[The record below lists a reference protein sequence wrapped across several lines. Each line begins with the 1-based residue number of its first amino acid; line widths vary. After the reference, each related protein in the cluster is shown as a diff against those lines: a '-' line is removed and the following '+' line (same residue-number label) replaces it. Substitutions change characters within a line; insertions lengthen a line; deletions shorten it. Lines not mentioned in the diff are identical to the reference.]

1 VSDKPLGVPERA
13 ALLTLMAEARELT
26 NPELKQLIGADI
38 TGRRRHELARRHL
51 ITTRKVG
58 RAFAHELTD
67 KGWNWCADELAGPTP
82 PQARSAGG
90 ALYAVLAGLNR
101 YLERTNLK
109 LADVF
114 LPATAAREVEPEPE
128 GPAAEERIRAAYRRL
143 ARAHGDWVSLTDLR
157 SLLPDLDRHEADA
170 ALRRMSRTPRVNI
183 VPAANQK
190 MLTALDRAAAVRI
203 GLADCHMIAIEV
215 S

>member
-1 VSDKPLGVPERA
+1 MTDKPLGMPERA

-26 NPELKQLIGADI
+26 NPELNELIGVTL
-38 TGRRRHELARRHL
+38 TGRSRQDLLRRHL
-51 ITTRKVG
+51 ITSRKVG

-67 KGWNWCADELAGPTP
+67 KGWNWCADELAGSA
-82 PQARSAGG
+82 PQRAGSG
-90 ALYAVLAGLNR
+90 GRALYAVLAGLDR

-114 LPATAAREVEPEPE
+114 LPATYAAPEPEPE
-128 GPAAEERIRAAYRRL
+128 EPDVADLIRAAYRRL

-157 SLLPDLDRHEADA
+157 ALLPDVDRGEVDA

-190 MLTALDRAAAVRI
+190 ALTAEDRAAAVRI
-203 GLADCHMIAIEV
+203 GLTDCHLIAIEA